1 VIDSRLGIGIAM
13 MKQNATAKQQSIK
26 TNKQIKYMKKTWL
39 KIGGVIL
46 AMAVTATVQAVP
58 ITGSIDMGGSMTL
71 DSSTV
76 NTATEVLTWGNPS
89 PVQTGSASGSFG
101 GIIPNT
107 TVTMSPNWFFAPTPG
122 TPLLALWS
130 VGGFTFNFT
139 SDTVFQGG
147 GFLNINGLG
156 TITSTT
162 PGLDPTIFAWKFTA
176 NDPGVGNPAVTFG
189 FHASTITTPDGGT
202 TAMLLGIA
210 LSGMA
215 LLKKKLTA

>member
-1 VIDSRLGIGIAM
+1 VWKVI
-13 MKQNATAKQQSIK
+13 AKQTKNNRI
-26 TNKQIKYMKKTWL
+26 NKNMKNKWFT
-39 KIGGVIL
+39 IGGVIL

-71 DSSTV
+71 DTSTV
-76 NTATEVLTWGNPS
+76 NTATKVVTWGTPS

-107 TVTMSPNWFFAPTPG
+107 TVTMSPNWFFAPAPG

-130 VGGFTFNFT
+130 VGGLTFNFS
-139 SDTVFQGG
+139 SDTVSQGG
-147 GFLNINGLG
+147 GFLNISGFG

-162 PGLDPTIFAWKFTA
+162 PGLDPTSFAWIFTA
-176 NDPGVGNPAVTFG
+176 NDPATGNPPVTFG

-210 LSGMA
+210 LSGVA